1 MSVTRAFF
9 SACWGVFLAESGSLI
24 SENGFE
30 FFLIV
35 IPLLGLPWLLF
46 TIADRSP
53 DGERMRLQAALTALF
68 GGAFFTLLCTLP
80 AIPIWL
86 LIRRFFL

>member
-9 SACWGVFLAESGSLI
+9 SACWGVFLAENGSLV
-24 SENGFE
+24 SESGFE
-30 FFLIV
+30 FLLN

-53 DGERMRLQAALTALF
+53 DGERMRPQAALTALF